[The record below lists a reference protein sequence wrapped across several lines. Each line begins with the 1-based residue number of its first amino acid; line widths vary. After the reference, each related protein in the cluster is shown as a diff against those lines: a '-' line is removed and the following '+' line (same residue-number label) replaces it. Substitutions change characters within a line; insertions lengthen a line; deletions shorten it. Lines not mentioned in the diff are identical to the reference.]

1 MQLNPKLVKK
11 QFEKSMPEYDKN
23 AVVQKLMAEKLI
35 SSLTAAA
42 GSNFDNIL
50 EAGAGTGLLTK
61 QTAARL
67 TFKKY
72 YANDI
77 VEKAENYLKSI
88 LSDCIFICGNAQKIK
103 PPVKMDLIISN
114 AMFQWFSNPDK
125 VLAYYR
131 TLLNPS
137 GIIAFSTFSPD
148 NFKEIKNV
156 CNLALDYK
164 EPDEIRSILEK
175 NYNVLHLEKFE
186 CKLNFTNPLEV
197 LAHMKN
203 TGVNSL
209 CTKHWWI
216 IDVKEFCE
224 KYKKFYPDL
233 TLTYSPIII
242 VAEKK

>member
-77 VEKAENYLKSI
+77 VEKPKTI
-88 LSDCIFICGNAQKIK
+88 
-103 PPVKMDLIISN
+103 
-114 AMFQWFSNPDK
+114 
-125 VLAYYR
+125 
-131 TLLNPS
+131 
-137 GIIAFSTFSPD
+137 
-148 NFKEIKNV
+148 
-156 CNLALDYK
+156 
-164 EPDEIRSILEK
+164 
-175 NYNVLHLEKFE
+175 
-186 CKLNFTNPLEV
+186 
-197 LAHMKN
+197 
-203 TGVNSL
+203 
-209 CTKHWWI
+209 
-216 IDVKEFCE
+216 
-224 KYKKFYPDL
+224 
-233 TLTYSPIII
+233 
-242 VAEKK
+242 

>member
-77 VEKAENYLKSI
+77 VEKSGNYLKSI
-88 LSDCIFICGNAQKIK
+88 LPDCIFICGNAQKIK

-148 NFKEIKNV
+148 NFKEIKS
-156 CNLALDYK
+156 LTGITLEYK
-164 EPDEIRSILEK
+164 DIDEILIILEK
-175 NYNVLHLEKFE
+175 FYKVLYLEKFDY
-186 CKLNFTNPLEV
+186 KLTFNNPLEI

-209 CTKHWWI
+209 GTKHWRI
-216 IDVKEFCE
+216 LEVKDFCD
-224 KYKKFYPDL
+224 KYKNNYPEL
-233 TLTYSPIII
+233 ELTYSPIIVVCRKI
-242 VAEKK
+242 

>member
-1 MQLNPKLVKK
+1 MQLNPKLIKK
-11 QFEKSMPEYDKN
+11 QFEKSMSKYDEN

-35 SSLTAAA
+35 TSLTAAA
-42 GSNFDNIL
+42 GSNFDRIL

-61 QTAARL
+61 QIAASL
-67 TFKKY
+67 TFQKY

-77 VEKAENYLKSI
+77 VEKSGNYLKSI
-88 LSDCIFICGNAQKIK
+88 LPDCNFICGNAQKIK

-125 VLAYYR
+125 VLSYYR

-148 NFKEIKNV
+148 NFKEIKTV
-156 CNLALDYK
+156 CNLGLDYK

-175 NYNVLHLEKFE
+175 NYKVLHLEKFD
-186 CKLNFTNPLEV
+186 CRLNFTSPLEV

-209 CTKHWWI
+209 CTKHWGI
-216 IDVKEFCE
+216 IEVKEFCE
-224 KYKKFYPDL
+224 KYKKLYPDL

>member
-137 GIIAFSTFSPD
+137 GIIAFSTFSSD
-148 NFKEIKNV
+148 NFKEIKS
-156 CNLALDYK
+156 LTGITLEYK
-164 EPDEIRSILEK
+164 DIDEILIILEK
-175 NYNVLHLEKFE
+175 FYKVLYLEKFDY
-186 CKLNFTNPLEV
+186 KLTFNNPLEI

-209 CTKHWWI
+209 GTKHWRI
-216 IDVKEFCE
+216 LEVKDFCD
-224 KYKKFYPDL
+224 KYKNNYPEL
-233 TLTYSPIII
+233 ELTYSPIIVVCRKI
-242 VAEKK
+242 

>member
-148 NFKEIKNV
+148 NFKEIKS
-156 CNLALDYK
+156 LTGITLEYK
-164 EPDEIRSILEK
+164 DIDEILIILEK
-175 NYNVLHLEKFE
+175 FYKVLYLEKFDY
-186 CKLNFTNPLEV
+186 KLTFNNPLEI

-209 CTKHWWI
+209 GTKHWRI
-216 IDVKEFCE
+216 LEVKDFCD
-224 KYKKFYPDL
+224 KYKNNYPEL
-233 TLTYSPIII
+233 ELTYSPIIVVCRKI
-242 VAEKK
+242 